1 MLSVVGIGSRA
12 AAAVQQYEPIELPA
26 APVSEA
32 GQLAVMVEL
41 NETPAARVYANVL
54 DKRTQGKAVSGKAIS
69 AVDRRAAV
77 QEAAAAGKL
86 QVARVL
92 DEQAAVG
99 SRLSAAAPGSVEL
112 YRVQKAFN
120 GIALLVSID
129 QVEALR
135 AVPGVRSVHPIELD
149 VPTNSTSVPF
159 LGTPQVWDAI
169 SSLGLGLNAD
179 GTGIRV
185 GVIDTGVDYLHADFG
200 GNGLAATYT
209 ADKAT
214 TTNFTTRAGGGFP
227 TAKIVEGT
235 DFVGDA
241 YNGGTV
247 PVPTP
252 DNNPMD
258 CLGHGSHV
266 AGTAAGFGV
275 TSAGAAYAGPYTPAA
290 VPTIKTLRIGPGTAP
305 KALIYALRVFGCGG
319 STAFTTDA
327 IDWAMD
333 PNGDN
338 DLSDHLDVINM
349 SLGSNYGSRFNSSS
363 IASDNAAAA
372 GVIVVASAGNAG
384 DTFFVSGA
392 PGASTRTI
400 STAASIDSGVSFGA
414 FGTLLVNAP
423 AGIAGNF
430 ITGTA
435 AAFADGPP
443 PGGLTRN
450 VVIALDPAD
459 GAGPLTTDG
468 CSPLTNAAA
477 VAGNIA
483 IIDRGTC
490 GFAVKAKTAQNA
502 GAVGVIIANSAAGV
516 FGNMAGF
523 DETVTIPTVMVT
535 NADGNTLKANIA
547 TLNVTLW
554 SSADVLATF
563 SSRGPRR
570 ASSPVRLKPDI
581 AAPGLFI
588 NSAQTGITC
597 TAAAQGCLTVNATGF
612 LPGSQILNISGTSMA
627 SPHMAGIMA
636 LLRQIHPTWTVE
648 ELKALAMNYAT
659 ENVYNDHDDLG
670 PRNNPS
676 RIGAGR
682 VLPAV
687 SATASVIAME
697 TGVAG
702 GVSVSFDS
710 EVLGTSTQVET
721 VRVVNHGTTS
731 QTYDLAFDS
740 VIDAPGIDFSL
751 PDGASVTVPPGDT
764 VELHVQMDAN
774 AALMDHTR
782 DPLVTATQTPAGAVG
797 TATGPVSRA
806 WLTEESSYLTFK
818 QSGNL
823 KLRVPVYMTGRPAS
837 AMTAADTITAA
848 STSIPLSGT
857 GVCTGT
863 LGATCTGSFPTDEV
877 SLVTPFELQA
887 VSPANPLNAPSYADL
902 QYAGVSWNAGLGV
915 LMFGISTVGDWSSP
929 NEVSFNV
936 CIDNNEDGV
945 YDFLIFNSN
954 GGTLGGSTSPQDSYI
969 VGFRNLTTGATS
981 LTLPP
986 IPPNLQFPSA
996 FDSAHF
1002 LNNVIFLPMAPSVL
1016 GFAGGDTT
1024 FRWKVVT
1031 CPGGSTCAR
1040 STGANDHCSPPA
1052 GTFFDSVSGPFFFNW
1067 AAPGLNFAGANLL
1080 QDLNGASI
1088 PVTVNTANMT
1098 TNGSLGA
1105 LLLHH
1110 HNTEGNRAEVVLLD
1124 TAQRADL
1131 AITKSSAPAP
1141 NVGQNVTYTLT
1152 VTNNGPN
1159 NATGVEVNDFPP
1171 LGTTYVSDDGGGAY
1185 DSNSGLWTVGA
1196 LANGASAIL
1205 HIVVSVDVSD
1215 PLCNL
1220 AQITGGAPLDPN
1232 PANNQAENCQQSP
1245 RTADLTINVTRT
1257 SAATVNPGGTVNWT
1271 VTVKNNGQDPAYA
1284 LSTNESFNPVAVTAG
1299 AATPTDGVFAPG
1311 PTGNWK
1317 FSSLGPGVTQTL
1329 QYSIT
1334 APNMA
1339 GVLTNTATTISNKV
1353 LRVLAGKAFDP
1364 NVPDNTDSDTVTVL
1378 SPSALTTLSK
1388 TVTGSFVE
1396 GGTVTY
1402 TLTISNTGAFDQQD
1416 NAGHEL
1422 VDVLPSQLTLV
1433 SATDGASPGTF
1444 SNAGNT
1450 VNWDGSIPA
1459 GGSVTITIT
1468 ATINAGTALQTVTNQ
1483 GTVNHDNDGNG
1494 INETA
1499 SLTDDPAVGG
1509 TADPTSFVVTSPATI
1524 TATKTASGPFT
1535 VGSTV
1540 TYTVVI
1546 SNSSSS
1552 AQQNNAGNEFTDVLP
1567 SQLTLVSASASSG
1580 AAVATVGT
1588 NTVTWDGVVPA
1599 NGSVTITIT
1608 ATIKTGTELQTVTNQ
1623 GNVSFDADG
1632 NGTNETARL
1641 TDNPSVGGATD
1652 PTSFVVTS
1660 PATIGTHSKTVAG
1673 SPAEGSTVTYTVIIQ
1688 NTSGTAQLDN
1698 PGDEFTDVLPSQLTL
1713 VSASATSGTAVANV
1727 GTNTV
1732 HWNGTIPAGGTVT
1745 ITITATVKVG
1755 SAGQTISNQ
1764 GTIFFDADGNG
1775 TNESSILTDDPA
1787 VGGATDPTVL
1797 QATPAVSIPT
1807 LSSLGLAMLALLLM
1821 GYAMLVLRRRRA

>member
-1 MLSVVGIGSRA
+1 MSMPRVAFRGRLIAPAVLVSMLSIAGIGSRA
-12 AAAVQQYEPIELPA
+12 AVAQQYQPFEVPD
-26 APVSEA
+26 APQSEG
-32 GQLAVMVEL
+32 GQIAVMVEMF
-41 NETPAARVYANVL
+41 EAPAARVYANVL
-54 DKRTQGKAVSGKAIS
+54 DKRAQGKAVSAS
-69 AVDRRAAV
+69 DHRAAV

-92 DEQAAVG
+92 DEQAAVAA
-99 SRLSAAAPGSVEL
+99 RVSAAAPGAIEL
-112 YRVQKAFN
+112 YRVQKVFN
-120 GIALLVSID
+120 GIAILVSSD
-129 QVEALR
+129 QIASLR
-135 AVPGVRSVHPIELD
+135 ALPGVRSVHPIEMD

-179 GTGIRV
+179 GTGIRI
-185 GVIDTGVDYLHADFG
+185 GIIDTGIDYLHADFG

-209 ADKAT
+209 ADKGT

-227 TAKIVEGT
+227 TLKIVEGT

-241 YNGGTV
+241 YNGSTV

-275 TSAGAAYAGPYTPAA
+275 TSAGVAYAGPYTPAA
-290 VPTIKTLRIGPGTAP
+290 VPTIKTLRIGPGAAP
-305 KALIYALRVFGCGG
+305 KALLYALRVFGCGG

-327 IDWAMD
+327 IEWAMD

-384 DTFFVSGA
+384 DTFFVTGA

-400 STAASIDSGVSFGA
+400 STAASTDSGISFGA
-414 FGTLLVNAP
+414 FGTLRVNAP
-423 AGIAGNF
+423 AGIVGNYQ
-430 ITGTA
+430 TGTA
-435 AAFADGPP
+435 TAFADGPQP
-443 PGGLTRN
+443 PAGGLTGN

-477 VAGNIA
+477 VAGKIA

-490 GFAVKAKTAQNA
+490 GFAVKAKNAQNA
-502 GAVGVIIANSAAGV
+502 GAVGVIIANSASA

-523 DETVTIPTVMVT
+523 DETITIPTVMVQQ
-535 NADGNTLKANIA
+535 ADGTTLKANVA
-547 TLNVTLW
+547 TLNVTIW
-554 SSADVLATF
+554 SAADVLASF

-597 TAAAQGCLTVNATGF
+597 TAAAQGCLTPAASGF
-612 LPGSQILNISGTSMA
+612 LTGSQVLNISGTSMA

-636 LLRQIHPTWTVE
+636 LLRQLHPLWTVE

-659 ENVYNDHDDLG
+659 EDVYDNHDDTG
-670 PRNNPS
+670 PRHNPS

-682 VLPAV
+682 VVPAA
-687 SATASVIAME
+687 SATASVIAMD
-697 TGVAG
+697 TDLAGV
-702 GVSVSFDS
+702 VNVSFDS
-710 EVLGTSTQVET
+710 EVLGVKTEVHTL
-721 VRVVNHGTTS
+721 RVVNHGTTS

-740 VIDAPGIDFSL
+740 VLDAPGVVFSL
-751 PDGASVTVPPGDT
+751 PDGPSVTVPPGDT
-764 VELHVQMDAN
+764 VELHVKMDAN
-774 AALMDHTR
+774 AALMTHTA
-782 DPLVTATQTPAGAVG
+782 DPLMTQTQLPAGAVG

-806 WLTEESSYLTFK
+806 WLTEESAFLTFK
-818 QSGNL
+818 QAGNL
-823 KLRVPVYMTGRPAS
+823 KLRVPVYMGSRPAS

-857 GVCTGT
+857 SVCTGT
-863 LGATCTGSFPTDEV
+863 LGATCTGTFPTDEV
-877 SLVTPFELQA
+877 SLVSPFELQA
-887 VSPANPLNAPSYADL
+887 VSPANPLNAPPYADI
-902 QYAGVSWNAGLGV
+902 QYAGVSWNPGLGL
-915 LMFGISTVGDWSSP
+915 LMFGISTFGDWSSL

-969 VGFRNLTTGATS
+969 VGFRNLSTGATS

-986 IPPNLQFPSA
+986 IPPNRQFPSA
-996 FDSAHF
+996 FDSAHL
-1002 LNNVIFLPMAPSVL
+1002 LNNVIFLPMTPTVL

-1031 CPGGSTCAR
+1031 CPGGSACAR

-1067 AAPGLNFAGANLL
+1067 AAPGLDFGGAHLL

-1088 PVTVNTANMT
+1088 PVTVNTANMA

-1110 HNTEGNRAEVVLLD
+1110 HNTEGTRAEVVLLD

-1131 AITKSSAPAP
+1131 AITKSASPVNP
-1141 NVGQNVTYTLT
+1141 SVGQNVPYTIT

-1171 LGTTYVSDDGGGAY
+1171 SGTTYVSDDGAGAY
-1185 DSNSGLWTVGA
+1185 NSGSGIWTVGA

-1205 HIVVSVDVSD
+1205 HIVVSFDFSD
-1215 PLCNL
+1215 PACNL
-1220 AQITGGAPLDPN
+1220 AQITGGTPLDPN
-1232 PANNQAENCQQSP
+1232 PANNQAETCQQAP
-1245 RTADLTINVTRT
+1245 RTADLTTTVTRT

-1271 VTVKNNGQDPAYA
+1271 VTVTNNGGDPAYA
-1284 LSTNESFNPVAVTAG
+1284 LATNESFTPVAATAG
-1299 AATPTDGVFAPG
+1299 GATQTDGVFTTG

-1317 FSSLGPGVTQTL
+1317 VSSLGPGVTQTL

-1339 GVLTNTATTISNKV
+1339 GVLTNTATTASTKS
-1353 LRVLAGKAFDP
+1353 LRLPGKAFDP
-1364 NVPDNTDSDTVTVL
+1364 NLPDNTDSDTVTVL
-1378 SPSALTTLSK
+1378 SPSTISTISK
-1388 TVTGSFVE
+1388 TVAGSFIE

-1402 TLTISNTGAFDQQD
+1402 TVTISNTGPFDQQD
-1416 NAGHEL
+1416 NPGHEF

-1444 SNAGNT
+1444 SNSGNT

-1494 INETA
+1494 ISETA
-1499 SLTDDPAVGG
+1499 SLTDDPSAGG
-1509 TADPTSFVVTSPATI
+1509 ASDPTSFVVVSPSSVGTH
-1524 TATKTASGPFT
+1524 TKTVAGTFSEG
-1535 VGSTV
+1535 GTV
-1540 TYTVVI
+1540 TYTVTI
-1546 SNSSSS
+1546 SNPS
-1552 AQQNNAGNEFTDVLP
+1552 GNT
-1567 SQLTLVSASASSG
+1567 
-1580 AAVATVGT
+1580 
-1588 NTVTWDGVVPA
+1588 
-1599 NGSVTITIT
+1599 
-1608 ATIKTGTELQTVTNQ
+1608 
-1623 GNVSFDADG
+1623 
-1632 NGTNETARL
+1632 
-1641 TDNPSVGGATD
+1641 
-1652 PTSFVVTS
+1652 
-1660 PATIGTHSKTVAG
+1660 
-1673 SPAEGSTVTYTVIIQ
+1673 
-1688 NTSGTAQLDN
+1688 QLDN
-1698 PGDEFTDVLPSQLTL
+1698 PGDEFTDVLPAGLTL
-1713 VSASATSGTAVANV
+1713 VSASATSGTAVADVPNK
-1727 GTNTV
+1727 TV
-1732 HWNGTIPAGGTVT
+1732 HWNGTIAAGGSVT
-1745 ITITATVKVG
+1745 ITFTAAINNGT
-1755 SAGQTISNQ
+1755 AGTTLCNQ

-1775 TNESSILTDDPA
+1775 TNESSILTDDPSA
-1787 VGGATDPTVL
+1787 AGATDSTCFVVASIAQVPALSTVGL
-1797 QATPAVSIPT
+1797 T
-1807 LSSLGLAMLALLLM
+1807 LLALLLL
-1821 GYAMLVLRRRRA
+1821 GGALLALRRRQA